1 MLSDPTA
8 GVGYAFGEILP
19 SADMTTVAVQQP
31 NALDATNG
39 GTWTLGANATVN
51 GASEMRLNHL
61 RLIAAGSSTFD
72 HAPTLAGTLN
82 LGLTSRNIIR
92 AQPMSVIDFGSNWA
106 QTTTGIITNTPAAGS
121 VGVELTRLANGQTL
135 DNVSVRYKGAAGHA
149 AFPGGAPAVM
159 PLVTVYKL
167 NQDGTS
173 TSLGSQ
179 SDTSATAGAFEAY
192 HTISAAGLAHVI
204 DLTTYRY
211 EVVIASESGANYIAA
226 ATCAR
231 INTSCTVTAYAE
243 Q

>member
-1 MLSDPTA
+1 MLTDPTA

-19 SADMTTVAVQQP
+19 SSDMTTI
-31 NALDATNG
+31 ATNQPKCVDGAAG
-39 GTWTLGANATVN
+39 GAYNPTTTITLG
-51 GASEMRLNHL
+51 GQGL
-61 RLIAAGSSTFD
+61 
-72 HAPTLAGTLN
+72 TLAGTAN
-82 LGLTSRNIIR
+82 VKLTSRSIVR
-92 AQPMSVIDFGSNWA
+92 SQPMAVIDFGSNFT
-106 QTTTGIITNTPAAGS
+106 QVTTGILTNTPAAGS

-135 DNVSVRYKGAAGHA
+135 DNVSVRYKGAAGHG

-167 NQDGTS
+167 DQDGTS

-179 SDTSATAGAFEAY
+179 SDTSPTAGAFEAY
-192 HTISAAGLAHVI
+192 HTISVAGLAHVI
-204 DLTTYRY
+204 DLTQYRY